1 MQQEG
6 EGPRGSSLQ
15 GKTGKDELEYM
26 ENILVRQRADMLKY
40 LQKVINSYMGNQG
53 SEKMR
58 QLLTLEKK
66 WVGRKKT

>member
-1 MQQEG
+1 
-6 EGPRGSSLQ
+6 
-15 GKTGKDELEYM
+15 M

-66 WVGRKKT
+66 MGGKKEDIVMFTYLSQL

>member
-1 MQQEG
+1 
-6 EGPRGSSLQ
+6 
-15 GKTGKDELEYM
+15 M